1 MSENNTVCTI
11 SNMCRYR
18 TYSIMGTSMKRFNYK
33 YGMDERNVYT
43 NWKYMFENNED
54 VIRIC
59 MQVKE
64 LFDMW
69 DVCIDGVLNRGEC
82 YII

>member
-1 MSENNTVCTI
+1 
-11 SNMCRYR
+11 
-18 TYSIMGTSMKRFNYK
+18 
-33 YGMDERNVYT
+33 MDERNVYT
-43 NWKYMFENNED
+43 NWKCMFENNED

-64 LFDMW
+64 LFDMR
-69 DVCIDGVLNRGEC
+69 DVCIDGVLNSGEC